1 MSTAHCPQWTFH
13 EVTVSTTAP
22 ATTPPVRFAAVRGR
36 FPLPWGAVAALAVV
50 LAFANGF
57 VIVALQGAVGAI
69 ERAQS
74 PFTDWLRY
82 SAVLVPVFGLA
93 VIWALSRAHRR
104 TRRTATTVLL
114 VAAVSAAIGIIL
126 LIISTAYDYHLQS
139 QLLAKTGALHNHT
152 IGPSGA
158 ANPAYADGAW
168 TPEQRE
174 TMLVDVKAVGY
185 GSVVLLGV
193 NLFLVGWVTALR
205 GGRLDVLRR
214 RVGRSESVPTP

>member
-1 MSTAHCPQWTFH
+1 MSTS
-13 EVTVSTTAP
+13 VP
-22 ATTPPVRFAAVRGR
+22 ASPPSVRFAALRGR
-36 FPLPWGAVAALAVV
+36 VALPWGAVVGMAVALA
-50 LAFANGF
+50 LANAF

-74 PFTDWLRY
+74 PFATWLRY
-82 SAVLVPVFGLA
+82 SAILVPVFGLA

-114 VAAVSAAIGIIL
+114 IAAVSAAIGIIL

-139 QLLAKTGALHNHT
+139 QLLARTAGLHNHT
-152 IGPSGA
+152 GA
-158 ANPAYADGAW
+158 SDAASPAYADGAW

-193 NLFLVGWVTALR
+193 NPFLVGWVTALR
-205 GGRLDVLRR
+205 GGRLDVFRR